1 MSKKTIKQRIALVA
15 ALALGTGILSSAPA
29 SATDYAT
36 GNLTLTAS
44 AVSVANSQLCTT
56 AAATSAAVARTIG
69 VGGSQQFA
77 LATADTGLIA
87 ISGSAKWRPAPTAG
101 TLDSSGKKLTIL
113 AASTIAVMEVTG
125 EGTITVSAYATPTST
140 TVIDTFYF
148 NAVASCVSG
157 ASVAKSYVQLTTSAT
172 KVKTLADF
180 AAGTAIASA
189 TTNAAV
195 AMNNSND
202 DTTAFANA
210 ATAYI
215 HVNTNTAYGT
225 AYTTSS
231 TLSVSCT
238 NNAKVGGNTGGYYA
252 ASAQTAAYYTVAV
265 TQPTSNTALSTV
277 CTVQYN
283 GVTLATKSLTI
294 VGDIASMTAVLN
306 TVGNAEGAT
315 TAAYGTITYTYKDA
329 AGNTLTST
337 GNLPSLTS
345 STVTTKT
352 NAIVTT
358 DGSTAGGTTVRD
370 AIGISGGASAQ
381 SGRVAFNC
389 LDYGTS
395 SVTLQVVNN
404 SVATITSPVVA
415 VLCGGPTFTYTAS
428 LDKASY
434 NTGDVATLTITA
446 KSFNGDAVASNT
458 TLGAGSAISLGGMT
472 AAQTVA
478 TTDALTSG
486 TAGTWV
492 YMYTVGQDSGSYA
505 GAVKIALGSAY
516 ASVSPL
522 AGKAVTVQYKIGTGT
537 AEVSNAEVL
546 KSIVALIASINKQ
559 IQALQKLILKR

>member
-15 ALALGTGILSSAPA
+15 VLALGTGILSSAPA

-36 GNLTLTAS
+36 GNLTLTTS
-44 AVSVANSQLCTT
+44 AASVANNQLCTT
-56 AAATSAAVARTIG
+56 AAATSAATSRTIAN
-69 VGGSQQFA
+69 GGSQQFT
-77 LATADTGLIA
+77 LATADAGYIA
-87 ISGSAKWRPAPTAG
+87 ITGNAKWRTPTAVG
-101 TLDSSGKKLTIL
+101 TVNSSGKVLSIDATG
-113 AASTIAVMEVTG
+113 SAVMDVTG
-125 EGTITVSAYATPTST
+125 EGTITVATYANDAST

-148 NAVASCVSG
+148 NSVASCVSG
-157 ASVAKSYVQLTTSAT
+157 ASVAKSFVQLTTSAT
-172 KVKTLADF
+172 KVKTLANF
-180 AAGTAIASA
+180 AAGTAIGSA
-189 TTNAAV
+189 TTNAAA
-195 AMNNSND
+195 AMDNSND

-210 ATAYI
+210 ASAYI
-215 HVNTNTAYGT
+215 HVNTNNAYGV

-231 TLSVSCT
+231 TLAVSCT

-265 TQPTSNTALSTV
+265 TQPTANTALSTV

-294 VGDIASMTAVLN
+294 VGDVASMTAVLN
-306 TVGNAEGAT
+306 TVGNAEGSS

-329 AGNTLTST
+329 AGNTLTAT
-337 GNLPSLTS
+337 GNLPSLTA

-370 AIGISGGASAQ
+370 AIGISGGAAAQ

-395 SVTLQVVNN
+395 DISLYVVNN
-404 SVATITSPVVA
+404 SVATITSPVVK
-415 VLCGGPTFTYTAS
+415 VICGGPTFTYTAS

-446 KSFNGDAVASNT
+446 KSYNGDAVASNT

-472 AAQTVA
+472 AAQTIA

-492 YMYTVGQDSGSYA
+492 YMFTVGQDSGSYA

-516 ASVSPL
+516 AAVSPL
-522 AGKAVTVQYKIGTGT
+522 AGKAVTVQYKIGTGV